1 MKIFVTP
8 FLRYV
13 YAFYRFLQNVAFRI
27 QDPRAFCKKQ
37 INSRLYQMD
46 FDTEWNFFIC
56 QIYVIK

>member
-37 INSRLYQMD
+37 INSRLYQM
-46 FDTEWNFFIC
+46 EM
-56 QIYVIK
+56 